1 MPQLEQS
8 DIQDLILAALDE
20 GSDDELKQLV
30 GELHPADIADLLEGL
45 PPDQRPPIWDR
56 VDIGRMGEVLVE
68 VSHGV
73 GRDLIR
79 DMDAASLSRA
89 VQALDMDEIA
99 DLIPL
104 LPDDVIADILY
115 TVDKESRQ
123 DLDSLISYPED
134 TAGGLMNVDTVS
146 ARTDISLAV
155 VQRYLRL
162 KSTLPEYTDKL
173 FVTDRENHL
182 LGVLFLHALLTN
194 DSELKVDDVMD
205 REPIVFKPLTPDE
218 DVADAFQRYNLISA
232 PVVDDDGNLLGR
244 ITIDDVVDVIQENA
258 DRNVMVRAGL
268 DEEDDIF
275 QPVAQSTRKR
285 ALWLGVNLITA
296 FVASFVIGLF
306 ETTIE
311 KMVALAVLMPIVA
324 NMGGNAGTQTL
335 TMVVRGLGTRT
346 ISRANAGHVLRK
358 EFMVGG
364 LNGII
369 WALVVALVAG
379 FWYQDAGLGLII
391 AFAMTINLLAAAT
404 AGVLLPMSLE
414 KLGIDPALAGG
425 VALTTVTDVVGFL
438 AVLGLAAL
446 FLV

>member
-8 DIQDLILAALDE
+8 DIQDLILTALDE
-20 GSDDELKQLV
+20 GADDELKQLV
-30 GELHPADIADLLEGL
+30 GKLHPADIADLLEGL
-45 PPDQRPPIWDR
+45 PPEQRGPIWDQ
-56 VDIGRMGEVLVE
+56 VESGHIGEVLVE
-68 VSHGV
+68 VSEGV
-73 GRDLIR
+73 GRDLIS
-79 DMDAASLSRA
+79 DMDPGHLSRA
-89 VQALDMDEIA
+89 VQALDMDDIA
-99 DLIPL
+99 DVIPL

-115 TVDKESRQ
+115 TVDRESRQ

-134 TAGGLMNVDTVS
+134 TAGGLMNVDTVT

-162 KSTLPEYTDKL
+162 KSTLPEYTDKI
-173 FVTDRENHL
+173 FVVDRQDHL
-182 LGVLFLHALLTN
+182 LGVLFLHTLLTE
-194 DSELKVDDVMD
+194 DADLKVEQVVD
-205 REPIVFKPLTPDE
+205 REPIVFKPLTPDA

-232 PVVDDDGNLLGR
+232 PVVNDDGILLGR
-244 ITIDDVVDVIQENA
+244 ITIDDVVDVIQEIA

-296 FVASFVIGLF
+296 FMASFVIGLF

-335 TMVVRGLGTRT
+335 TMVIRGLGTKT
-346 ISRANAGHVLRK
+346 ISSANISHVLRK
-358 EFMVGG
+358 EFMVGS

-369 WALVVALVAG
+369 WAMVVAVVAAL
-379 FWYQDAGLGLII
+379 WYQDVALGLIV
-391 AFAMTINLLAAAT
+391 AFAMTINLIAGAT
-404 AGVLLPMSLE
+404 AGVLIPITLE

-425 VALTTVTDVVGFL
+425 VALTTVTDIIGFL
-438 AVLGLAAL
+438 SVLGLATL